1 MSEEYCLTGFRLLNS
16 SISHIN
22 SVAPE
27 KAMNL
32 PDYFQSND
40 VEHEQTA
47 LHKSLKSELP
57 RYLSVLESA
66 ECSFEERY
74 LAASVINALGDPR
87 IQPLDPSMVDIPAS
101 TFRLG
106 ITAEKARAVAQEFAD
121 IGVLEEWILK
131 ETPETDVALSA
142 FRIGRYPVT
151 NLEYKRYMDENKY
164 AECPPYWRYKVFPAH
179 LANHPVHSISIDS
192 INAYINWLNQ
202 TTGRAFR
209 LPTEPEWEFAAKGPC
224 GLEYPWGNQ
233 YQKDCANT
241 LETGLINTTPVGL
254 FPKGRSPFG
263 CLDMAGN
270 VEEYTSSFYFAY
282 QGDALIQDDLYVE
295 NGPYQVARGGSYMRF
310 RDLAR
315 TTRRHGRYDSELYV
329 MGFRLAEDIRRN

>member
-87 IQPLDPSMVDIPAS
+87 IQPL
-101 TFRLG
+101 
-106 ITAEKARAVAQEFAD
+106 
-121 IGVLEEWILK
+121 
-131 ETPETDVALSA
+131 
-142 FRIGRYPVT
+142 
-151 NLEYKRYMDENKY
+151 
-164 AECPPYWRYKVFPAH
+164 
-179 LANHPVHSISIDS
+179 
-192 INAYINWLNQ
+192 
-202 TTGRAFR
+202 
-209 LPTEPEWEFAAKGPC
+209 
-224 GLEYPWGNQ
+224 
-233 YQKDCANT
+233 
-241 LETGLINTTPVGL
+241 
-254 FPKGRSPFG
+254 
-263 CLDMAGN
+263 
-270 VEEYTSSFYFAY
+270 
-282 QGDALIQDDLYVE
+282 
-295 NGPYQVARGGSYMRF
+295 
-310 RDLAR
+310 
-315 TTRRHGRYDSELYV
+315 
-329 MGFRLAEDIRRN
+329 